1 MKSKESQKDAL
12 DIRLAQ
18 ELEPGEV
25 VIAAAVGM
33 VGSGV
38 WGPTS
43 MIAKWCYFGVTPDR
57 VIVLSLERW
66 SYRVKGTWFD
76 DARDVVSSGAN
87 QVGDPWSSF
96 LYQRPDGTPVR
107 VNYHRFWAEDMTK
120 VVQALEITPTDP
132 AADPSTAPAPDP
144 APENA

>member
-1 MKSKESQKDAL
+1 MKSKESQKDGL
-12 DIRLAQ
+12 DARLAQ
-18 ELEPGEV
+18 ELEPGEE

-43 MIAKWCYFGVTPDR
+43 MIAKWCYFGVTADR

-66 SYRVKGTWFD
+66 SYRVKGVWFD
-76 DARDVVSSGAN
+76 DPRDAVSAGAN

-107 VNYHRFWAEDMTK
+107 VNYHRFWADEMTK
-120 VVQALEITPTDP
+120 VVEELDGAQA
-132 AADPSTAPAPDP
+132 APDPDP
-144 APENA
+144 APDHAPENA